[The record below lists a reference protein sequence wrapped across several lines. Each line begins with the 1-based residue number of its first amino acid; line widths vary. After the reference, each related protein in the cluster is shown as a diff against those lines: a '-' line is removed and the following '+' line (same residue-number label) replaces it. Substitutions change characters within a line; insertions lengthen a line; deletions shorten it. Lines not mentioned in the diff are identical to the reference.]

1 MNILLPLSSGSIDDA
16 MLVNLDKVVSWG
28 FFDLTEG
35 RVKKFEFYD
44 DRNDI
49 EEMIDCVI
57 VASKDDYI
65 WPFMEESIPILEAPV
80 QREIDDI
87 VEAFLFKELY
97 EITH

>member
-1 MNILLPLSSGSIDDA
+1 MNILLPLSSSSIDDA

-28 FFDLTEG
+28 FFNLMEG
-35 RVKKFEFYD
+35 RVQKFEFYD

-49 EEMIDCVI
+49 KEMIDCVI

-97 EITH
+97 EITY

>member
-1 MNILLPLSSGSIDDA
+1 MNILLPLSSSSIDNA

-28 FFDLTEG
+28 FFNLLEG
-35 RVKKFEFYD
+35 RVQKFEFYD

-49 EEMIDCVI
+49 KEMIDCVI

-97 EITH
+97 EITY

>member
-1 MNILLPLSSGSIDDA
+1 MNILLPLSSSSIDDA

-28 FFDLTEG
+28 FFNLMEG
-35 RVKKFEFYD
+35 RVQKFEFYD

-49 EEMIDCVI
+49 KEMIDCVI

-65 WPFMEESIPILEAPV
+65 WPFMEESIPVLEAPV

-97 EITH
+97 EITY